1 MERKK
6 KRGIRKRHTR
16 GEPGFFKNKRERW
29 RPKTKRMK
37 EKGDVSPPFGCG
49 KPTWSQDRGRQ

>member
-37 EKGDVSPPFGCG
+37 EKGDVVTTFWLWETHLVSG
-49 KPTWSQDRGRQ
+49 